1 MITSW
6 WRTMSRSGN
15 LASLSVLAT
24 LAILAALM
32 ASAVHAQSTS
42 EEGSYPNRPVRLI
55 IPWPPSGSNDI
66 LGRLL
71 AQKLSESLGQVVVV
85 DNRAGA
91 GGIIGQELGARAA
104 PNGYTLTLATSGTMA
119 ITPFVVAKP
128 GYDPLKSYELVTLFA
143 VVPYMMVAHA
153 SVQAK
158 DAREFIAYA
167 KARPDALNMASTGTG
182 SINHLAGEL
191 FNLLAGTRMV
201 HVPYKG
207 GGPAVADLL
216 AGHVHV
222 YFTSVA
228 SMMPFIK
235 AGKVRPLGMGTLKRA
250 SELPDLATLD
260 EQGLKGYDVVSWAGI
275 VAPAGTPV
283 AIVKRLHADI
293 AKIMAGSDM
302 RERLLTHGAE
312 PVAIGLEDFRVY
324 LNAELQRWGPLVK
337 QVGIKAE

>member
-1 MITSW
+1 
-6 WRTMSRSGN
+6 MSISSRKSFSGRIQ
-15 LASLSVLAT
+15 ASLSVLAV
-24 LAILAALM
+24 LASMAALTPWG
-32 ASAVHAQSTS
+32 VHAQGTT

-71 AQKLSESLGQVVVV
+71 AQKLSETLGQVVVV

-91 GGIIGQELGARAA
+91 GGIIGQELGAKAA

-128 GYDPLKSYELVTLFA
+128 GYDPQKSYELVTLFA
-143 VVPYMMVAHA
+143 LIPYMMVAHP
-153 SVQAK
+153 SVQAR

-167 KARPDALNMASTGTG
+167 KTRPDSINMASTGTG

-216 AGHVHV
+216 AGHVQV

-235 AGKVRPLGMGTLKRA
+235 SGKLRALGVGTLKRA
-250 SELPDLATLD
+250 GELPDVATLD

-275 VAPAGTPV
+275 VAPAGTPP
-283 AIVKRLHADI
+283 AIVRRLHADI
-293 AKIMAGSDM
+293 EKIMAGGEM

-312 PVAIGLEDFRVY
+312 PVAIGLEDFRSY
-324 LNAELQRWGPLVK
+324 LNADLKRWGPLIK
-337 QVGIKAE
+337 QVGIKSE

>member
-1 MITSW
+1 MINIAA
-6 WRTMSRSGN
+6 RIPFRDGIQ
-15 LASLSVLAT
+15 ASLSALAAFALVLA
-24 LAILAALM
+24 
-32 ASAVHAQSTS
+32 ASWVHAQST
-42 EEGSYPNRPVRLI
+42 EGSYPNRPVRLI

-91 GGIIGQELGARAA
+91 GGIIGQELGANAA
-104 PNGYTLTLATSGTMA
+104 PNGYTLTLATSGTMS

-128 GYDPLKSYELVTLFA
+128 GYDPQKSYELVTLFA
-143 VVPYMMVAHA
+143 VIPYMMVAHP
-153 SVQAK
+153 SVPAK
-158 DAREFIAYA
+158 DVREFIAYA
-167 KARPDALNMASTGTG
+167 KAKPDSINMASTGNG

-207 GGPAVADLL
+207 GGPAVADLI

-235 AGKVRPLGMGTLKRA
+235 TGKLRALGVGTLKRA
-250 SELPDLATLD
+250 GELPDVATLD

-275 VAPAGTPV
+275 VAPAGTPR
-283 AIVKRLHADI
+283 AIVQRLHADI
-293 AKIMAGSDM
+293 EKIMGGSEI

-312 PVAIGLEDFRVY
+312 PVAIGLEDFRTY
-324 LNAELQRWGPLVK
+324 LNADLKRWGPLIK
-337 QVGIKAE
+337 QVGIKSE